1 MIQVRIFFAWL
12 MFTVIV
18 VAGAQSDQTPAT
30 VTELGDPV
38 TESSV
43 GDGDAG
49 GASQATM
56 LARPY
61 LQDELQLLVGN
72 VQRPNAIAWL
82 DEQLYTV
89 CNGDWTIYQID
100 DRTGDTITFVF
111 GIRNGNSMLAESS
124 EDGLEIWVPDPDSQT
139 LWMVDQGRQAPVR
152 ISDDLGTPWGIT
164 RINDDDFL
172 ITNTQDNAIVQV
184 SESGETST
192 ILSELRSPTG
202 ITTHANRVYFANG
215 GSARRG
221 IEWIEDLDD
230 GSYSEPK
237 SLVSGLQNTTNIL
250 MGSDSRLYFAYALGT
265 RGVIGRINPIACL
278 DDGCDNADV
287 EMVVFSDIPAPIA
300 MALSPDMRLFLHS
313 RFRPEIYWL
322 QLPA

>member
-18 VAGAQSDQTPAT
+18 VASAQSDQAPAAA
-30 VTELGDPV
+30 TELGAPAADSRA
-38 TESSV
+38 E
-43 GDGDAG
+43 DEDAG
-49 GASQATM
+49 SASQATM
-56 LARPY
+56 LARPF

-72 VQRPNAIAWL
+72 VQRPNAIVWL
-82 DEQLYTV
+82 DDHLYTV

-164 RINDDDFL
+164 RISDDDFL

-202 ITTHANRVYFANG
+202 ITAHANRVYFANG

-265 RGVIGRINPIACL
+265 RGVIGRINPIDCL

>member
-18 VAGAQSDQTPAT
+18 VASAQSDQAPAAA
-30 VTELGDPV
+30 TELGAPAADSRA
-38 TESSV
+38 E
-43 GDGDAG
+43 DEDAG
-49 GASQATM
+49 SASQTTL
-56 LARPY
+56 LARPF

-72 VQRPNAIAWL
+72 VQRPNAIVWL
-82 DEQLYTV
+82 DDHLYTV

-164 RINDDDFL
+164 RISDDDFL

-184 SESGETST
+184 SESGESST

-202 ITTHANRVYFANG
+202 ITAHANRVYFANG

-265 RGVIGRINPIACL
+265 RGVIGRINPIDCL